1 MKTMKYILAAL
12 TVGGMMAS
20 CNTDIESLTI
30 QRPLT
35 YDDQYYQNLRD
46 YKESDHE
53 IAFGWFAQYGAQ
65 NSAAVRFMGLPDSL
79 DICSMWGGIPS
90 TENTEIW
97 EEIRFVQKVKGTKM
111 LCVAITRIDA
121 ETDDHAFKQAY
132 NEAKAMPNGEERTAA
147 LNRSFEMYAEYFLDQ
162 VFLNDLDGF
171 DADYEPEGDF

>member
-46 YKESDHE
+46 YKASEHE

-79 DICSMWGGIPS
+79 DICSMWGGIPGNRKYGDLGRNPLRAES
-90 TENTEIW
+90 ERN
-97 EEIRFVQKVKGTKM
+97 QDA
-111 LCVAITRIDA
+111 LCG
-121 ETDDHAFKQAY
+121 DHPY
-132 NEAKAMPNGEERTAA
+132 RCG
-147 LNRSFEMYAEYFLDQ
+147 NR
-162 VFLNDLDGF
+162 
-171 DADYEPEGDF
+171 

>member
-65 NSAAVRFMGLPDSL
+65 NSAAVLWDYLTALIFALCGVAFRQQKIRRFGKKSAS
-79 DICSMWGGIPS
+79 C
-90 TENTEIW
+90 
-97 EEIRFVQKVKGTKM
+97 RK
-111 LCVAITRIDA
+111 
-121 ETDDHAFKQAY
+121 
-132 NEAKAMPNGEERTAA
+132 
-147 LNRSFEMYAEYFLDQ
+147 
-162 VFLNDLDGF
+162 
-171 DADYEPEGDF
+171 

>member
-79 DICSMWGGIPS
+79 DICSMWGGIPA

-121 ETDDHAFKQAY
+121 ETDDHAFKQATMKRRQCRVTK
-132 NEAKAMPNGEERTAA
+132 NGLPHLIVLLKCMPNISSIR
-147 LNRSFEMYAEYFLDQ
+147 YF
-162 VFLNDLDGF
+162 
-171 DADYEPEGDF
+171 